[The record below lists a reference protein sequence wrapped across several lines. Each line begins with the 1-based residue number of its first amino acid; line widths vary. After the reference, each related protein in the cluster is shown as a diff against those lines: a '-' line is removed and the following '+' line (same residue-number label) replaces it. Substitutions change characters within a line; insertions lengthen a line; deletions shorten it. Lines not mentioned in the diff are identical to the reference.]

1 MFGALPI
8 ERIKYLLKGGR
19 ALDLGAGDLKF
30 SGKFQEFGY
39 SLDAVD
45 TKDIAPLT
53 GVNVFKQDMLTF
65 DIKNYDLI
73 IARNS
78 LPFTDTKAMIKK
90 IADGLN
96 KGGVTFF
103 TLFGPKDEWNGR
115 SDINFIDY
123 QEAIDFIESCGLSIY
138 RRSTEEGKGPT
149 MKGDIKYWHMH
160 SFLCTK

>member
-30 SGKFQEFGY
+30 SSKFQEFGY

-45 TKDIAPLT
+45 IKDIVAIP
-53 GVNVFKQDMLTF
+53 GVNIFKQDMMTF

-73 IARNS
+73 LARNS
-78 LPFTDTKAMIKK
+78 LPFTDAKAMIKK
-90 IADGLN
+90 IAGGLN
-96 KGGVTFF
+96 KNGVAFF
-103 TLFGPKDEWNGR
+103 TLFGLKDDWKER
-115 SDINFIDY
+115 PDINFIDY
-123 QEAIDFIESCGLSIY
+123 QEAIDFIQACGLSIY
-138 RRSTEEGKGPT
+138 RRSTEEGYGPT